1 MRSYGEEA
9 ETEDVRWSENEKEDR
24 MIRGIDHVVIAVR
37 DLEAASADYRRLGFT
52 VTPGGEHT
60 GGATHNALISFA
72 DGAYFELIAFREPDR
87 EQDHK
92 WWAKLARGEGSVD
105 FALLSDDL
113 ATDAERLRA
122 AGVTVDGPTD
132 GGRLRPDGE
141 RIAWRSITL
150 AADDVP
156 LPFAIEDVTARE
168 LRVPPGTATEHPI
181 ASPGVAG
188 VVVLVPDL
196 DRATRAYEALLAAPG
211 EASDP
216 RIEGVR
222 RARRFRVGP
231 HWIELAEP
239 EADADGLRRFIDER
253 GAAPYRIVILIRSA
267 PVDWL
272 PVAQAHGADIRF
284 APANPAT
291 P

>member
-1 MRSYGEEA
+1 
-9 ETEDVRWSENEKEDR
+9 
-24 MIRGIDHVVIAVR
+24 MIQGIDHIVIAVR
-37 DLEAASADYRRLGFT
+37 NLDAASGDYRRLGFT

-60 GGATHNALISFA
+60 GGATHNALISFG
-72 DGAYFELIAFREPDR
+72 DGSYFELIAFKEPDR

-92 WWAKLARGEGSVD
+92 WWAKLARGEGTVD

-122 AGVTVDGPTD
+122 AGVTVTGPID
-132 GGRLRPDGE
+132 GGRQRPDGQ

-150 AADDVP
+150 AADETP

-168 LRVPPGTATEHPI
+168 LRVPAGEATAHAI

-196 DRATRAYEALLAAPG
+196 DRAAPVYEALLGHAGEPAASSIPG
-211 EASDP
+211 V
-216 RIEGVR
+216 G
-222 RARRFRVGP
+222 RARRFRSGP
-231 HWIELAEP
+231 HWIDLAEP
-239 EADADGLRRFIDER
+239 ASDAELLQRFIAER
-253 GAAPYRIVILIRSA
+253 GAGPYQIVVNVRSA
-267 PVDWL
+267 PVDAL
-272 PVAQAHGADIRF
+272 PVDDAHGARILLTLAD
-284 APANPAT
+284 PAT